1 MNDYYGTLG
10 VSRDASEAEIKKA
23 YRKLA
28 RELHPDVAGPDGEE
42 RFKQV
47 AAAYEVL
54 GNAEKRAQ
62 YDRGVDPR
70 VGGGGAQGQAFGFE
84 DIFETFFG
92 GGAGAQ
98 RRGPASRAQR
108 GGDTLVYADV
118 TLEQAVFGTQ
128 REIPVDLADRCRT
141 CDGSCCAPGTSPATC
156 PQCNGQGSVQR
167 VVRSLLGQIMTQTV
181 CPGCGGYGTIIASP
195 CPECSGQGRTHS
207 RHEVAVDIPA
217 GVETGTRIRLR
228 GAGDAGAGGGPKGD
242 IYVEVREQPHDVFE
256 RRGDDLHCTIEL
268 PMTAAA
274 LGTVAIVETFDG
286 PQEVDVRPGTHAGTT
301 VRLKGLGVGK
311 LQRSGRGD
319 LYVHVDVLTPTD
331 LDDEQRRLLAE
342 LAAARGEERPEA
354 RLAPLGGGVFAR
366 LRDAIKGR

>member
-1 MNDYYGTLG
+1 MNDYYATLG
-10 VSRDASEAEIKKA
+10 VPRTATEAEIKKA

-42 RFKQV
+42 RFKDV

-54 GNAEKRAQ
+54 GNADKRAQ

-70 VGGGGAQGQAFGFE
+70 ASGGGAGAQGFGFE

-92 GGAGAQ
+92 GGGTQ
-98 RRGPASRAQR
+98 RRGPASRTQR
-108 GGDTLVYADV
+108 GGDTLVHVDV
-118 TLEQAVFGTQ
+118 TLEEAVFGVSKDVT
-128 REIPVDLADRCRT
+128 VDLADVCKT
-141 CDGSCCAPGTSPATC
+141 CEGTCCAPGASPVTC

-181 CPGCGGYGTIIASP
+181 CPGCGGYGTIIDAP
-195 CPECSGQGRTHS
+195 CTECSGQGRTHS
-207 RHEVAVDIPA
+207 RHEVSVDIPA

-228 GAGDAGAGGGPKGD
+228 GAGDAGMAGGPKGD
-242 IYVEVREQPHDVFE
+242 IYVEIRERPHDVFE

-274 LGTVAIVETFDG
+274 IGTVAVVDTFDG
-286 PQEVDVRPGTHAGTT
+286 PQDVDIRPGTHAGTT
-301 VRLKGLGVGK
+301 IKLKGLGVGK

-331 LDDEQRRLLAE
+331 LDDKQRELLAE
-342 LAAARGEERPEA
+342 LAKLRGEERPEA